1 MADKKLI
8 NDYCKDVGKEFIEN
22 YTKELDSNIL
32 NMMQHFG
39 YDNDNFDNS
48 GKWLDDNGYK
58 LLFDED
64 MKSEDNKKTKAI
76 YLENIKS
83 NEVVALFMIQTWIE
97 DGNLFYRFSDVFCK
111 EEGE

>member
-1 MADKKLI
+1 MEDKNLI
-8 NDYCKDVGKEFIEN
+8 NDYCKEVGKEFVEN
-22 YTKELDSNIL
+22 YTKELDNNIL
-32 NMMQHFG
+32 NMIQHFG

-64 MKSEDNKKTKAI
+64 IKSEDNKKTKAI

-83 NEVVALFMIQTWIE
+83 NEVIALFMIQTWIE
-97 DGNLFYRFSDVFCK
+97 DGNLFYRFSDIFCK